1 MISFGWE
8 KWFHEFPI
16 VQVEP
21 ISGSLGCCLEFEELE
36 ISLTLTVIARNVQV
50 SAHSHIEQ
58 FNLAVEFS
66 TLYNFI
72 SQMVW
77 TMWIQI
83 IVNSLTIKGTKIVF
97 PLKMG
102 DWKNVSE
109 VACVILARLQTLWTS
124 FVSHFNGVKITNFI
138 PLDFWH
144 IVILGKWVWVWVREV
159 SLGHNLKLHFVHS
172 LATKFANFLQA

>member
-1 MISFGWE
+1 MSLLPEVRKMIFFGWE

-21 ISGSLGCCLEFEELE
+21 SSGYLGCFYPKNRYFYPIFGFWGTGDFFNPDSNNQKCE
-36 ISLTLTVIARNVQV
+36 
-50 SAHSHIEQ
+50 SAHWHIEQ

-66 TLYNFI
+66 TLYNFF

-83 IVNSLTIKGTKIVF
+83 IVNSLTIKGTKTVF

-109 VACVILARLQTLWTS
+109 VACVTLARL
-124 FVSHFNGVKITNFI
+124 
-138 PLDFWH
+138 
-144 IVILGKWVWVWVREV
+144 
-159 SLGHNLKLHFVHS
+159 
-172 LATKFANFLQA
+172 